1 MNKDVA
7 KYMEMMQTDTALQE
21 RIKEAA
27 KNYTGEYKDEDV
39 WNDVIGKIVE
49 EEGFSFTFDDYK
61 KYINDN
67 SELSQDELLNVAG
80 GRWGFCVII
89 GGSDGGAASAS
100 WCGAGACY
108 YVGIGFAFLDPDRDV
123 RDGRVQ

>member
-7 KYMEMMQTDTALQE
+7 KFMEMMQTDTALQE

-61 KYINDN
+61 SHLRSSGT
-67 SELSQDELLNVAG
+67 SESRQSPSIRPTSGTARQTKTLRRAAG
-80 GRWGFCVII
+80 IM
-89 GGSDGGAASAS
+89 
-100 WCGAGACY
+100 
-108 YVGIGFAFLDPDRDV
+108 
-123 RDGRVQ
+123 